1 MILIEKE
8 FQVFY
13 KDEKTNISFPFD
25 INEDVEG
32 LKITF
37 SYDPKILED
46 DERAN
51 MLIEN
56 NIKKDAGE
64 FAHEYSDWDEFKPLK
79 NLVTV
84 SVDDPDTYRGCA
96 HRQDKDQVHII
107 REDFSSRGFHKGKI
121 QKGQWKV
128 VLNLHGIVT
137 ESINCKLKVE
147 AGDYYE

>member
-1 MILIEKE
+1 MILLEKE

-25 INEDVEG
+25 VSEG
-32 LKITF
+32 AELLKITF
-37 SYDPKILED
+37 SYSPKILED

-64 FAHEYSDWDEFKPLK
+64 FANEYTCWDEYKPLK
-79 NLVTV
+79 NLITV

-96 HRQDKDQVHII
+96 HRQDKDQIHII
-107 REDFSSRGFHKGKI
+107 REDFASRGFHKGEI
-121 QKGQWKV
+121 QAGQWKV

-137 ESINCKLKVE
+137 ESVNCRLKVE
-147 AGDYYE
+147 AGDFYE

>member
-1 MILIEKE
+1 MVLLSKE

-13 KDEKTNISFPFD
+13 KDEKTNISFPFE
-25 INEDVEG
+25 INEDVKG

-37 SYDPKILED
+37 SYDPKVLED

-51 MLIEN
+51 LLIEN

-64 FAHEYSDWDEFKPLK
+64 FADEYSDWDEFKPLK
-79 NLVTV
+79 NLITV

-96 HRQDKDQVHII
+96 HRQDKEQVHII
-107 REDFSSRGFHKGKI
+107 REDFSSRGFHKGAI
-121 QKGQWKV
+121 QKGQWKI

-137 ESINCKLKVE
+137 ETVNCKLTVE
-147 AGDYYE
+147 AGDFYE

>member
-56 NIKKDAGE
+56 NINKDAGE
-64 FAHEYSDWDEFKPLK
+64 FAHEYSDWDEFKPHK
-79 NLVTV
+79 NLNTV